1 MFEMFW
7 IQARFHKFGS
17 KASTNAGILLH
28 SVHQKTVF
36 HVRGEHSIFLLG
48 TRETQTAA
56 CNRLHKIEQR
66 LARWLLIAQCRVDSG
81 IVAITQVAQ
90 ALLPVRFSRSLAPK
104 HTWIEQAYN
113 AYLKWSG
120 TRAERSRLV
129 STPRDRLQYKNPFEE
144 GALLRLRRI
153 QIPAPCKPLAA

>member
-48 TRETQTAA
+48 TRE
-56 CNRLHKIEQR
+56 RLLQ
-66 LARWLLIAQCRVDSG
+66 
-81 IVAITQVAQ
+81 
-90 ALLPVRFSRSLAPK
+90 PFSRSLAPK
-104 HTWIEQAYN
+104 HTWIERAYN
-113 AYLKWSG
+113 AYLEWSG
-120 TRAERSRLV
+120 ARAPRSRLV
-129 STPRDRLQYKNPFEE
+129 STPRDRLQYKNSFEE
-144 GALLRLRRI
+144 GALLRLQKI
-153 QIPAPCKPLAA
+153 QIHAPCKPLAA